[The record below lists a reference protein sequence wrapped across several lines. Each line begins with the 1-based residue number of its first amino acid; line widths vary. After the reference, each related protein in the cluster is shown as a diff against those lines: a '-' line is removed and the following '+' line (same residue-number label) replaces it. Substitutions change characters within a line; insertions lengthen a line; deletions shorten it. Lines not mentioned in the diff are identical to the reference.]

1 MRSSAQRLLL
11 GCAAAAALLSAAPA
25 TAAGGDTS
33 YTGVAK
39 GWPVAIRVSQ
49 DGRQVVLAGI
59 GLDLICGSGS
69 RFSAP
74 DVYGKLSITK
84 TGTVKGS
91 FADELV
97 DDGGGRFSRW
107 SGQMHARF
115 NRARTVVTGT
125 WQVHD
130 TERDAMGN
138 ATDQCDSGAVKFTA
152 QR

>member
-1 MRSSAQRLLL
+1 MRSSTRRLLL
-11 GCAAAAALLSAAPA
+11 GCVAAASLLCAAPA

-39 GWPVAIRVSQ
+39 GWPVAIRVSH

-59 GLDLICGSGS
+59 GIALKCGSGS
-69 RFSAP
+69 GFSVP
-74 DVYGKLSITK
+74 DVYGRLSITK
-84 TGTVKGS
+84 TGTFKAS
-91 FADELV
+91 YANQLV
-97 DDGGGRFSRW
+97 DDGGGRFSRY
-107 SGQMHARF
+107 SGEMHARLD
-115 NRARTVVTGT
+115 RARTVVTGT

-138 ATDQCDSGAVKFTA
+138 AVDQCDSGAVHFTA